1 MITSKLDC
9 HDTKLS
15 TTVLPDGVT
24 EKDISLITRNDNHY
38 YLQFNFQSKTTVLPH
53 QGFKIHISP
62 TWKNY
67 LTTLNKI
74 FEFCKEENLAF
85 KYISNKAEILKNLSG
100 NVPLWTAGKF
110 ITIYPPTFKVFKN
123 IIYKLYL
130 LPELKEKPGIYILT
144 DRRYKDSNN
153 IFYRYGIING
163 PDKNIYDLNGNRL
176 YEDYHELKYKLPK
189 FIQEPFPQN
198 IYDHKRARYIF
209 KKYIPTKGINS
220 KASGSVFEAKY
231 KKQDVILKNAKFG
244 FEDFEYTEI
253 EKLKNEER
261 FLKIL
266 KNESFIPRYIDSF
279 HEDKDYFLVES
290 KVQGVDVDT
299 FRALPRYSFSN
310 KNNNREKLF
319 NTFSNVII
327 NLLRNLSIMHS
338 KGIFLGDISARNVV
352 IDLKTNDVYFVDLGQ
367 TTFVKLK
374 KPNIFYR
381 TKGFYDESI
390 SQLSLVQQDNRQ
402 MGYLIM
408 ALFTRANMFL
418 KIDFT
423 GNMSI
428 SFFKKFAEVN
438 NIPSIFVDIIMKLI
452 FNPNVKLEEIISLL
466 QHSSDKVKF
475 QKKEYCFPATLLYQ
489 LSKSC
494 LISQIDG
501 IKFNESKYDLCSH
514 KCKIESNDYTRI
526 EMKCMENTET
536 LSKDIFNSKLPQQ
549 ILHDLKKLS
558 IDIQDKNIE
567 RSYVYSLSLGKIIS
581 LLFCSINLIQ
591 QTSENE
597 IWICKIKNIMKFIE
611 KNYKI
616 NQNNKIGYKINY
628 SSTFLS
634 PYLYDGVAGILN
646 LYLML
651 KEKFKINEND
661 TLIIELAHSL
671 VLNLMPKS
679 ASFKRGLAGI
689 VHVLIKYRKM
699 FGDNSI
705 DESIKIMTT
714 CFDSY
719 TYLWNDNKYIVNTH
733 FSKATINFEEGNKGI
748 IKVLKESE
756 FIFEE

>member
-24 EKDISLITRNDNHY
+24 EKDISLITRNDDHY
-38 YLQFNFQSKTTVLPH
+38 YLQFNFQSKNTVLPH

-62 TWKNY
+62 SWKNY

-85 KYISNKAEILKNLSG
+85 KYISNKVEILKNLSG

-110 ITIYPPTFKVFKN
+110 ITIYPPTFRVFKN

-163 PDKNIYDLNGNRL
+163 SDKNIYDLNGNRL

-198 IYDHKRARYIF
+198 IDDHKRARYIF

-299 FRALPRYSFSN
+299 FRALPRHSFSN

-319 NTFSNVII
+319 NTFSSVII

-338 KGIFLGDISARNVV
+338 KGIFE
-352 IDLKTNDVYFVDLGQ
+352 T
-367 TTFVKLK
+367 VK
-374 KPNIFYR
+374 
-381 TKGFYDESI
+381 
-390 SQLSLVQQDNRQ
+390 
-402 MGYLIM
+402 
-408 ALFTRANMFL
+408 
-418 KIDFT
+418 
-423 GNMSI
+423 
-428 SFFKKFAEVN
+428 
-438 NIPSIFVDIIMKLI
+438 
-452 FNPNVKLEEIISLL
+452 
-466 QHSSDKVKF
+466 
-475 QKKEYCFPATLLYQ
+475 
-489 LSKSC
+489 
-494 LISQIDG
+494 
-501 IKFNESKYDLCSH
+501 
-514 KCKIESNDYTRI
+514 
-526 EMKCMENTET
+526 
-536 LSKDIFNSKLPQQ
+536 
-549 ILHDLKKLS
+549 
-558 IDIQDKNIE
+558 
-567 RSYVYSLSLGKIIS
+567 
-581 LLFCSINLIQ
+581 
-591 QTSENE
+591 
-597 IWICKIKNIMKFIE
+597 
-611 KNYKI
+611 
-616 NQNNKIGYKINY
+616 
-628 SSTFLS
+628 
-634 PYLYDGVAGILN
+634 
-646 LYLML
+646 
-651 KEKFKINEND
+651 
-661 TLIIELAHSL
+661 
-671 VLNLMPKS
+671 
-679 ASFKRGLAGI
+679 
-689 VHVLIKYRKM
+689 
-699 FGDNSI
+699 
-705 DESIKIMTT
+705 
-714 CFDSY
+714 
-719 TYLWNDNKYIVNTH
+719 
-733 FSKATINFEEGNKGI
+733 
-748 IKVLKESE
+748 
-756 FIFEE
+756 